1 MGVTFGKYEIIRRIA
16 TGGMAE
22 IFLAREHQIEGFER
36 PVVIKKVLPQFAK
49 EKDLIQMFLQ
59 EARTAALLEHTNIV
73 RIYGLGQEQSIF
85 YIAMEY
91 VHGETLAEVW
101 KRGVQQKKLL
111 PLPYTLQLI
120 ADAAKGLDHAHKK
133 KDLSGRP
140 LQIVHRDVSPQNVM
154 VSFDGVVKIVD
165 FGIAKAANKLQST
178 NAGIIKGK
186 FAYMSPEQ
194 ARGEHVDARSDIF
207 ALGILLYELTT
218 GKRLFRTPSD
228 VQTIQKVANAE
239 VLAPSARIPQYP
251 KGLEQI
257 VMTALAANPA
267 ERFQDAKAFSDA
279 LESYLRERRIETR
292 GITDYLKSLFP
303 EQLEIDLKTTDLD
316 GDGFL
321 LPTPI
326 NLPERESM
334 GFLTTPIPVVE
345 PGSAIDVLIESGEFE
360 GRRVEAPQRE
370 KIKLPA
376 PEKLLQSDLNT
387 PKINARVTAEPPK
400 LQILRPELLDANTP
414 TPKGE
419 HSSRHTGHFL
429 AEQLGIISKP
439 EDKKNWIALAVGLGM
454 LSLVAMFAIIYLPQA
469 LNPQTAKEGT
479 ASIEINSTPP
489 QAAIYLDGVKQKDV
503 TPTKLPGLQFG
514 APYEV
519 KVSKDG
525 YFQEVKKVTVDPKQG
540 FAAVHFNLRAMQNVM
555 VIIDSSP
562 SGANIQIDGA
572 DTTLRTQSRSYIT
585 VGEHSLRLEKKGY
598 EPRDVTLIVPGD
610 VAEYKTE
617 KFILTPEANVDA
629 AKSGKL
635 SLVFEE
641 PVSIFL
647 EGKQISTAQKSIT
660 DFVVEAGEHQISIT
674 DKRGSSF
681 SFLVKVP
688 LGETAIY
695 SYRYTNKT
703 WQKY

>member
-59 EARTAALLEHTNIV
+59 EARTAALLEHSNVV
-73 RIYGLGQEQSIF
+73 RIYGLGQEQGIF

-91 VHGETLAEVW
+91 VHGETLSEIW

-194 ARGEHVDARSDIF
+194 ARGELVDARSDIF

-218 GKRLFRTPSD
+218 GKRLFRAPSD
-228 VQTIQKVANAE
+228 VQTIQKVASAD
-239 VLAPSARIPQYP
+239 VTAPSARIPQYP

-257 VMTALAANPA
+257 VMTALAAKPA
-267 ERFQDAKAFSDA
+267 DRFQDAKAFSDA
-279 LESYLRERRIETR
+279 IENYLRERRLETR
-292 GITDYLKSLFP
+292 GITDYLKNLFP
-303 EQLEIDLKTTDLD
+303 EQLELDLSTMDPE
-316 GDGFL
+316 GDSFL
-321 LPTPI
+321 LPAPTY
-326 NLPERESM
+326 LPNREST
-334 GFLTTPIPVVE
+334 GFLSATIPIVD
-345 PGSAIDVLIESGEFE
+345 PGSAIDVLIESGEIE
-360 GRRVEAPQRE
+360 GHRVEA
-370 KIKLPA
+370 LPRHA
-376 PEKLLQSDLNT
+376 KPEKL
-387 PKINARVTAEPPK
+387 
-400 LQILRPELLDANTP
+400 PELDLVTTETP
-414 TPKGE
+414 NLPIPKPE
-419 HSSRHTGHFL
+419 QFDNNPLSKRERPSRHTGHYL

-439 EDKKNWIALAVGLGM
+439 EDKKNWIALSIGLGM
-454 LSLVAMFAIIYLPQA
+454 LSLVAIFGILYLPTV
-469 LNPQTAKEGT
+469 LNPQVTKQGT
-479 ASIEINSTPP
+479 ASIEISSRPP
-489 QAAIYLDGVKQKDV
+489 QAAIYLDGVKQKDL
-503 TPTKLPGLQFG
+503 TPTKLSGLQFD

-519 KVSKDG
+519 KISKDG
-525 YFQEVKKVTVDPKQG
+525 YFQDVKQITIDPKQG
-540 FAAVHFNLRAMQNVM
+540 FAAVNFNLRATENVKV
-555 VIIDSSP
+555 VIESDP
-562 SGANIQIDGA
+562 AGASIQLDGT
-572 DTTLRTQSRSYIT
+572 DTTQRTPSRSYIT
-585 VGEHSLRLEKKGY
+585 PGEHSLLLEKKGY
-598 EPRDVTLIVPGD
+598 QPKEVLLVIPAN
-610 VAEYKTE
+610 VAEFKTE
-617 KFILTPEANVDA
+617 KFVLTPDA
-629 AKSGKL
+629 IIDPAKAGKL

-647 EGKQISTAQKSIT
+647 EGKQIGTAQKNVSDI
-660 DFVVEAGEHQISIT
+660 VVLAGDHQISIT
-674 DKRGSSF
+674 DKRGASF
-681 SFLVKVP
+681 SFTVTVP
-688 LGETAIY
+688 LGVEGTPGVVY
-695 SYRYTNKT
+695 SYRYLNKT
-703 WQKY
+703 WQQF